1 MRQPFNVIALL
12 ALGFLV
18 LLTAPGANA
27 QGYDTPL
34 TIQGMNNATTH
45 SVASRA
51 AGGITFGV
59 KNDVSIMFTN
69 PALLQ
74 SLSSPQIS
82 FGYVQQSTYTKQ
94 DQLYGGLQTHSAFA
108 PLVEG
113 VTDWISDPDTILSP
127 PPTASDTVQRPF
139 DKIGPNWNRTKNKT
153 LPLEAF
159 VGVPFTLQDVR
170 FVAGLGVVEYANLNR
185 FYQNNNSF
193 SPSVLSVLNG
203 TIGTGALNT
212 NPFITQWFQYTQE
225 RSGSIYGY
233 GLALSA
239 APLEDLSLG
248 VSSMYVKGST
258 NDLEARVGR
267 GMMAFYNNYLRL
279 SKKDV
284 LSYTKTGTSDYSG
297 TEFTIG
303 ASYHTKRFDVGFSLK
318 PPMTITR
325 SYTSQ
330 TAFDSVTTLSRRSH
344 RVDSLHATWST
355 SLSGED
361 KVKFPWRGTV
371 GLAINVREDLTVG
384 LEYEV
389 RSYASALYTS
399 AEGTESNPWL
409 SASLWHFGVEYRPA
423 EWLSLRGGVREN
435 AEVYEPLSNPIRG
448 EAVKYTVYTFG
459 AGFSVANLRLGL
471 AYEYADMKYV
481 DTWSNAASINR
492 EFRQN
497 VVASVSYSVPW

>member
-1 MRQPFNVIALL
+1 MRHPRVVFALL

-18 LLTAPGANA
+18 LLAAPGANA

-34 TIQGMNNATTH
+34 TIQGMNNTTTH

-59 KNDVSIMFTN
+59 KNDASIMFTN

-74 SLSSPQIS
+74 SLGTLQITL
-82 FGYVQQSTYTKQ
+82 GGVQQYTYTKQ
-94 DQLYGGLQTHSAFA
+94 DQLYGGLQTHSAFG

-113 VTDWISDPDTILSP
+113 VTDWISDPDTILGT
-127 PPTASDTVQRPF
+127 PTASDTVQRPF
-139 DKIGPNWNRTKNKT
+139 DRVGPNWNHTKNKAV
-153 LPLEAF
+153 PLEAF
-159 VGVPFTLQDVR
+159 VGMPFTLEDVR

-185 FYQNNNSF
+185 FYQNNNCF

-203 TIGTGALNT
+203 TIATGPLAT
-212 NPFITQWFQYTQE
+212 NPYITQWFQYSQE

-239 APLEDLSLG
+239 APLENLSLG
-248 VSSMYVKGST
+248 VSGMYLKGNT
-258 NDLEARVGR
+258 DDLESRVGR

-279 SKKDV
+279 SRNNV
-284 LSYTKTGTSDYSG
+284 LSYTRTGTSDYSG

-303 ASYHTKRFDVGFSLK
+303 ASYHTKRFEVGFSLK

-325 SYTSQ
+325 SYSSQ
-330 TAFDSVTTLSRRSH
+330 TAFDSVTALSSLSH
-344 RVDSLHATWST
+344 RVDSLHAAWST
-355 SLSGED
+355 SVSSED
-361 KVKFPWRGTV
+361 KLRFPWRGTV
-371 GLAINVREDLTVG
+371 GFAINVREDLKVG

-389 RSYASALYTS
+389 RSYTLALYTNP
-399 AEGTESNPWL
+399 AGTESNPWL
-409 SASLWHFGVEYRPA
+409 SASLWHIGIEYRAA
-423 EWLSLRGGVREN
+423 EWLSIRGGVHEN
-435 AEVYEPLSNPIRG
+435 AEVYEPLSNAIRD
-448 EAVKYTVYTFG
+448 EAVTYSVYTFG
-459 AGFSVANLRLGL
+459 AGFSVANLRLAI

-492 EFRQN
+492 EIRQN
-497 VVASVSYSVPW
+497 VVASITYDVPW